1 MEIFILKLP
10 GNWTHILVPTKKT
23 WMSEMDIF
31 RWDEV
36 IARCLQEHEPDLN
49 SPFVAGEPIS
59 CLMTACN
66 SEVRKRSAY
75 SSRNRW
81 KLRANPSL
89 TLLFSGW
96 VQLPVSPPPTAY
108 PQLGL
113 FCTVIKDKIHQTK
126 RENDRS
132 GKIKVTSLGFME
144 TEESKNEAETEI
156 KRKELEIR
164 KREKQLQKKNV
175 SSRIKE
181 YLLLIRGSRYSRR
194 NTAHLDAWTPMM
206 PQQTCQSWFK
216 DRPESHNQS
225 EPRGVSGRISTESS
239 IADNKETINRW
250 SAFIKRSSTGGD
262 QSHLR
267 SRTDGAGFCSVHQRS
282 ASRQGK
288 LD

>member
-23 WMSEMDIF
+23 WVSEMDIF

-66 SEVRKRSAY
+66 CEVRKRSAY

-96 VQLPVSPPPTAY
+96 VQLPVSPPPTIY

-164 KREKQLQKKNV
+164 KREKSNFRKRTYHQELKN
-175 SSRIKE
+175 I
-181 YLLLIRGSRYSRR
+181 
-194 NTAHLDAWTPMM
+194 
-206 PQQTCQSWFK
+206 
-216 DRPESHNQS
+216 
-225 EPRGVSGRISTESS
+225 
-239 IADNKETINRW
+239 
-250 SAFIKRSSTGGD
+250 
-262 QSHLR
+262 
-267 SRTDGAGFCSVHQRS
+267 FCSSGVPGIPDATRHTWMRKLPWCPSKPARAGSKFVLNPTISQS
-282 ASRQGK
+282 LSVSQGESQQKVVSLITKRQ
-288 LD
+288 